1 MLDRLAKQ
9 AVRGVAGLLG
19 LEVHRLRRP
28 TPPPPA
34 TPAPPAP
41 PPERA
46 IHGEFTEPFLRHL
59 ARCGVRPRCILDV
72 GANEG
77 KWARAA
83 SAVFPD
89 ARLVL
94 IEPQQEMLPK
104 LKAFCQSH
112 PSARYVL
119 AGAGAANGQAVQ
131 TIWEDLH
138 GSSFLPPTDD
148 NLLRAGRQ
156 RVTPIVT
163 LDTVVAEEERL
174 PEVVKLDVQGY
185 ELEALKGAGRL
196 IGRTEC
202 FILEVS
208 LFRGTPGTP
217 DLFDAVEFMH
227 RRGYAVYDVCGFLR
241 RPLDR
246 ALGQLDLAFVREDG
260 PLRRDRRWSADEPL
274 PLTQS

>member
-28 TPPPPA
+28 TPAPP
-34 TPAPPAP
+34 PAPPAP

-46 IHGEFTEPFLRHL
+46 VHGEFTEPFLRHL

-83 SAVFPD
+83 ASVFPD

-94 IEPQQEMLPK
+94 IEPQQELLPK
-104 LKAFCQSH
+104 LKAFCASH

-119 AGAGAANGQAVQ
+119 AGAGAENGQAVQ

-163 LDTVVAEEERL
+163 LNTVVAEEERL

-185 ELEALKGAGRL
+185 ELEALRGAGRL
-196 IGRTEC
+196 LGTTEC

-208 LFRGTPGTP
+208 LFSSAPNSP
-217 DLFDAVEFMH
+217 ELFEVVEFMH
-227 RRGYAVYDVCGFLR
+227 RHDYEVYDICGFLR
-241 RPLDR
+241 RPLDG
-246 ALGQLDLAFVREDG
+246 AIGQLDLAFARANG
-260 PLRRDRRWSADEPL
+260 RLRRDHRWSAEYSL
-274 PLTQS
+274 VTRN